1 MPLSN
6 YYNTPKFRAVDDDA
20 TAINQPL
27 ASALEAQ
34 IASSHEWLHRNA
46 GGAAAQIKNPG
57 SLSSTSFNATFHV
70 AATWA
75 SLLYQPFLV
84 MRGLRWIRVTM
95 LGTVEAY
102 NINTRLELLGF
113 KSSEAVWVIGGTAS
127 TNVVRQITLTLDE
140 PAEVE
145 YETDLILWGKSQLT
159 NAITYS
165 VEVASMENG
174 KVQIDPAALSTDAN
188 ASLGA
193 FSPRWN
199 GTGLPIQ
206 TIYES
211 LFRNPTAQTYNGS
224 GVTGAAILG
233 ERVSGTTFMAECE
246 LGRITTRSFFV
257 EAFYE

>member
-6 YYNTPKFRAVDDDA
+6 YFQTPKFRAVDDDA
-20 TAINQPL
+20 TDINKPL
-27 ASALEAQ
+27 SSALEAQ
-34 IASSHEWLHRNA
+34 LACSHEWLHRNA

-57 SLSSTSFNATFHV
+57 SLSSTIYNSTFHV

-84 MRGLRWIRVTM
+84 TRGLRTIRVTM

-102 NINTRLELLGF
+102 NISTRLELLGF
-113 KSSEAVWVIGGTAS
+113 KSVDAVWTVGGTATS
-127 TNVVRQITLTLDE
+127 NVVRTITLALDE

-159 NAITYS
+159 NAIVYS
-165 VEVASMENG
+165 VERAEIEGG
-174 KVQIDPAALSTDAN
+174 KVEINPAALSTDAN

-193 FSPRWN
+193 FAPRWN
-199 GTGLPIQ
+199 GTGLPAT

-211 LFRNPTAQTYNGS
+211 LFRNPAAQKFDGS
-224 GVTGAAILG
+224 GVTGFAILG
-233 ERVSGTTFMAECE
+233 ERFSGTTFMAECE
-246 LGRITTRSFFV
+246 LGRITSRSFFV
-257 EAFYE
+257 EAFSE